1 MSKGSERINRGK
13 KYREPFLDC
22 KHSLYFPPPAAGIL
36 PAFLS
41 LCACAVTSLRVFFLA
56 RLLGGKLGG
65 SNKMSLCWILE
76 GQKKTESGF
85 VAQQTIQQGK
95 APGIGTANSC
105 LAYVLVQTYAYF
117 FIPSKDF
124 LTFLSLGVPHSSYPK
139 RRNSFVDTQV
149 LVWKPE
155 TLRCPLISLQ
165 LATCFPLISSSHNR
179 RTELWAAETVTAQA
193 VFVCFALEAYHLLL
207 FAQCPK
213 KVG

>member
-1 MSKGSERINRGK
+1 MSKGSERINTWKEILRALPG
-13 KYREPFLDC
+13 LQAL
-22 KHSLYFPPPAAGIL
+22 SSFPPPAAGIF

-41 LCACAVTSLRVFFLA
+41 LRACAVTSLRVFFLA

-124 LTFLSLGVPHSSYPK
+124 LKFLSLCLPHSSYPK
-139 RRNSFVDTQV
+139 RRNSFIDTQV

-179 RTELWAAETVTAQA
+179 RTELWAAETEA

-207 FAQCPK
+207 FARCPK